1 MKYLAAKT
9 FIAISALT
17 ATAVCLASDEG
28 LFLGA
33 NGIYGEYDAKDISI
47 GGTNYT
53 PDSKTIYGG
62 GITAGYNASKRF
74 AIELGLEGITN
85 VDYNTNGEIS
95 PSQRI
100 GFIFADLKPMIQRHH
115 MVGFARLGAAYLS
128 IETDDDIDA
137 TDDSSSKVRPM
148 IGLGFG
154 VNTSPEVEIDLSVN
168 RIQDSEQP
176 MNFVMLEFTYHFIQH
191 YNDSGFLAD

>member
-1 MKYLAAKT
+1 MKHFAATT
-9 FIAISALT
+9 FIAICTLT
-17 ATAVCLASDEG
+17 ATATCLASNEG

-33 NGIYGEYDAKDISI
+33 NGIYGEYDAKDLSI
-47 GGTNYT
+47 DGTNYT

-62 GITAGYNASKRF
+62 GITAGFNASKRL
-74 AIELGLEGITN
+74 AIELGLEGITS
-85 VDYNTNGEIS
+85 VDYNTNSDIS

-100 GFIFADLKPMIQRHH
+100 GFVFADIKPMIQGHN

-128 IETDDDIDA
+128 VETDDDNDA
-137 TDDSSSKVRPM
+137 TDDSTSKVRPM
-148 IGLGFG
+148 VGLGFG